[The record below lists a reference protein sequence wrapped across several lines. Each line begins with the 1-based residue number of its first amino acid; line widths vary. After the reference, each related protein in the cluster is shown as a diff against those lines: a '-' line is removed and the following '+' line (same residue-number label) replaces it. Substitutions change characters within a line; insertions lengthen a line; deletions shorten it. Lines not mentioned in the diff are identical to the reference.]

1 MKVIFLD
8 IDGVLNN
15 TSTEETFEDYYFV
28 EDEKVELLKQLVT
41 RTNAKLVL
49 SSTWREGWYARE
61 RIENPSKSFQSA
73 IRLFEALEKKLS
85 EYDLELLSYT
95 EDFGTRGEE
104 IDLWLKNWKG
114 EQVES
119 FIILDDMYPEDL
131 KLHTER
137 LVQTSESLGLTQE
150 DVEKAIDMLE
160 V

>member
-61 RIENPSKSFQSA
+61 HIENPSKSFQSA

-95 EDFGTRGEE
+95 EDFGTRGQE
-104 IDLWLKNWKG
+104 IDLWLKMKG
-114 EQVES
+114 
-119 FIILDDMYPEDL
+119 ILEWFPW
-131 KLHTER
+131 
-137 LVQTSESLGLTQE
+137 
-150 DVEKAIDMLE
+150 
-160 V
+160 

>member
-1 MKVIFLD
+1 MKVVFLD

-61 RIENPSKSFQSA
+61 RIENPSKSFKSA

-95 EDFGTRGEE
+95 EDFGARGEE
-104 IDLWLKNWKG
+104 IGLWLKNWNG
-114 EQVES
+114 EPIES
-119 FIILDDMYPEDL
+119 FVILDDMYPEDL
-131 KLHTER
+131 RLHQEK
-137 LVQTSESLGLTQE
+137 LVQTVESFGLTQE
-150 DVEKAIDMLE
+150 DVEKAVAMLK
-160 V
+160 

>member
-1 MKVIFLD
+1 MKVVFLD

-137 LVQTSESLGLTQE
+137 LTQE
-150 DVEKAIDMLE
+150 DVEKALDMLE

>member
-1 MKVIFLD
+1 M
-8 IDGVLNN
+8 
-15 TSTEETFEDYYFV
+15 
-28 EDEKVELLKQLVT
+28 LKQLVT

-104 IDLWLKNWKG
+104 IDLWLKNWNG
-114 EQVES
+114 EPIES
-119 FIILDDMYPEDL
+119 FVILDDMYPEDL
-131 KLHTER
+131 KLHQEK
-137 LVQTSESLGLTQE
+137 LVQTVESFGLTQE
-150 DVEKAIDMLE
+150 DVEKAVAMLK
-160 V
+160 

>member
-1 MKVIFLD
+1 MKIIFLD
-8 IDGVLNN
+8 VDGVLNN
-15 TSTEETFEDYYFV
+15 TSTQETFEEYYFV

-61 RIENPSKSFQSA
+61 RIENPSKSFKSA
-73 IRLFEALEKKLS
+73 IRVFEALEKKLS
-85 EYDLELLSYT
+85 EYDLEFLSYT
-95 EDFGTRGEE
+95 EDFGSRGEE

-114 EQVES
+114 EQVEN

-131 KLHTER
+131 KLYTER

-150 DVEKAIDMLE
+150 DIEKAINMLE